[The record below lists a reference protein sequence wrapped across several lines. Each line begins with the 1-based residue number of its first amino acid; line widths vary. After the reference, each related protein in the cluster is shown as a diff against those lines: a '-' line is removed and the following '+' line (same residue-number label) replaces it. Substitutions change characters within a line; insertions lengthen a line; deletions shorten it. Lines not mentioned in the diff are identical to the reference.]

1 MKKQYIINHVCQ
13 YVLDQNHER
22 ENLFVDMIN
31 DAREMFYE
39 PQTSI
44 KQIRETLYS
53 QRTNSIWYL
62 AIYLA
67 DGAKEANKAYR
78 EMISDSIEYIKDQHK
93 KYVEDMKHADRAIEK
108 DSK

>member
-1 MKKQYIINHVCQ
+1 MNKQYMINQICQ

-22 ENLFVDMIN
+22 EDLFVDMIN
-31 DAREMFYE
+31 DTREMFYD

-44 KQIRETLYS
+44 KQIRETLYA

-78 EMISDSIEYIKDQHK
+78 GMIAESIEYIRNKHK
-93 KYVEDMKHADRAIEK
+93 EYVEDMQLCERAIEK
-108 DSK
+108 RL